1 MINRSKVLL
10 VLGAGLLGLIVLGTL
25 LQMIRTLLWDLSYLL
40 PGWLITPVLLLT
52 VALIAALIVQFG
64 WPWWQAWQRRRS
76 KPSEQPARDL
86 EIPKDRRQAANR
98 SLGSLDQL
106 LERLEN
112 DVQRAG
118 LQQERERVEQE
129 LNRGDLVVVVFGT
142 GSSGKTSLIRAL
154 LQEMVG
160 TTSAAMGSTRQSS
173 RYRMRLHGLTRSLQ
187 LVDTPGILESG
198 PDGRSRE
205 ESARHRAVRA
215 DLLLVVVDG
224 DLRASELEVIRSI
237 ADLGK
242 RVLLILNKRDL
253 RGVDEERRL
262 LDILRS
268 RCKGMLQP
276 SDILAC
282 SAAPQSIP
290 RPGGRPLQPDAD
302 VNELL
307 QRLASVLHAE
317 GEELIADNI
326 LLQCRHLDARG
337 RDLLTRQRRQEA
349 QRCVDRYSWI
359 GAGVVAANPLPGVD
373 LLGTAAVNAQM
384 VMELARVYGIELA
397 KEQARELAVSVG
409 RTLAGLG
416 VIKSAVTVIGT
427 ALSLSLPTM
436 LAGRAI
442 QAVAAAWLT
451 RVAGA
456 SFIRYFEHD
465 QDWGDGGMQDV
476 LQEQFDLNRRD
487 ASLKRFLAMAMRQ
500 VVEPL
505 QQMKAQR
512 LPPRPEP
519 PAAGGA
525 SGRGRREP

>member
-1 MINRSKVLL
+1 
-10 VLGAGLLGLIVLGTL
+10 
-25 LQMIRTLLWDLSYLL
+25 MIRTLLWDLSYLL

-52 VALIAALIVQFG
+52 VALIAALILQFG

-76 KPSEQPARDL
+76 KPSQQPARDL

-268 RCKGMLQP
+268 RCKGMIQP
-276 SDILAC
+276 ADILAC
-282 SAAPQSIP
+282 SAAPSP
-290 RPGGRPLQPDAD
+290 FLVLGADRCGR
-302 VNELL
+302 
-307 QRLASVLHAE
+307 
-317 GEELIADNI
+317 
-326 LLQCRHLDARG
+326 C
-337 RDLLTRQRRQEA
+337 
-349 QRCVDRYSWI
+349 
-359 GAGVVAANPLPGVD
+359 
-373 LLGTAAVNAQM
+373 
-384 VMELARVYGIELA
+384 
-397 KEQARELAVSVG
+397 
-409 RTLAGLG
+409 
-416 VIKSAVTVIGT
+416 
-427 ALSLSLPTM
+427 
-436 LAGRAI
+436 
-442 QAVAAAWLT
+442 
-451 RVAGA
+451 
-456 SFIRYFEHD
+456 
-465 QDWGDGGMQDV
+465 
-476 LQEQFDLNRRD
+476 
-487 ASLKRFLAMAMRQ
+487 
-500 VVEPL
+500 
-505 QQMKAQR
+505 
-512 LPPRPEP
+512 
-519 PAAGGA
+519 
-525 SGRGRREP
+525 